1 MRLFAPTVLLQA
13 DDAAAVAEGEEVTLM
28 SWGNAIILEVKKVN
42 GKVVELRGE
51 LHLAGS
57 VKSTK
62 KKLTWLANTADL
74 VPVEL
79 VDLDFIISK
88 DKVEEE
94 DKLEDI
100 ITKQSYLPYKGK
112 GEAAFRCVKK
122 GEIIQVERR
131 GFYICDAPYLR
142 AEEPVRLFF
151 VPDGKNLMGFKK

>member
-1 MRLFAPTVLLQA
+1 M
-13 DDAAAVAEGEEVTLM
+13 
-28 SWGNAIILEVKKVN
+28 
-42 GKVVELRGE
+42 
-51 LHLAGS
+51 
-57 VKSTK
+57 
-62 KKLTWLANTADL
+62 
-74 VPVEL
+74 
-79 VDLDFIISK
+79 
-88 DKVEEE
+88 EEE